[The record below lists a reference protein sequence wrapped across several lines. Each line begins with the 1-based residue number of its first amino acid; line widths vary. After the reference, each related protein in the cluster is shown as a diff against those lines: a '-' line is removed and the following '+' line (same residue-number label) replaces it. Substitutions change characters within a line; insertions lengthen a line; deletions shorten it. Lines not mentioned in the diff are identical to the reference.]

1 MVTTTGIT
9 IIKILTRTEV
19 TIMRRKIDTIT
30 IRVNPGGNVWIADT
44 IIGSALMAAF
54 IVSVIVAR
62 EGPIALV

>member
-30 IRVNPGGNVWIADT
+30 IRVNPGGNVIANT
-44 IIGSALMAAF
+44 IIGSAWMAAF